1 MFCAKSLPHGVEL
14 SDEISIPC
22 YHLNTLIEEEETLYV
37 NMTNIRNEQSY
48 LVTFGAP
55 HNDDKN
61 TIFVPQWI
69 LDIVGGLENDIF
81 KLSKGTLVPIA
92 EKIIIKPL
100 DPIAFQVNT
109 LPYFESAFMN
119 LHSICEGT
127 TLPVNIEGR
136 EIFAYI
142 EKVEPFYKSR
152 IINGEVQ
159 VEFIND
165 FDEVVDANAV
175 ANVDDVANANDVN
188 EVVDDEVVNSDVDEV
203 AIAEP
208 LSLEERR
215 RRVREAW
222 SQKQKY
228 EFNNELN

>member
-48 LVTFGAP
+48 LVTIGAP

-165 FDEVVDANAV
+165 FDDVVDD
-175 ANVDDVANANDVN
+175 ANVDEVINEVAEVN
-188 EVVDDEVVNSDVDEV
+188 EVVDDTT
-203 AIAEP
+203 EP
-208 LSLEERR
+208 LTLEERR

-222 SQKQKY
+222 SQKQ
-228 EFNNELN
+228 NI

>member
-48 LVTFGAP
+48 LVTIGAP

-165 FDEVVDANAV
+165 FADEVIDEV
-175 ANVDDVANANDVN
+175 ADEVIDEVIDVN
-188 EVVDDEVVNSDVDEV
+188 EVAIDDEVVID
-203 AIAEP
+203 AEP
-208 LSLEERR
+208 LTLEERR

-222 SQKQKY
+222 S
-228 EFNNELN
+228 

>member
-1 MFCAKSLPHGVEL
+1 MFRANSVSNGLEL

-22 YHLNTLIEEEETLYV
+22 YYLNTLIEEEETLYV

-48 LVTFGAP
+48 LVTIGAP
-55 HNDDKN
+55 HDDDKN

-69 LDIVGGLENDIF
+69 LDIIGGLENDIF
-81 KLSKGTLVPIA
+81 KLSKGILVPIA
-92 EKIIIKPL
+92 EKIVIKPL
-100 DPIAFQVNT
+100 DPIAFEVNT
-109 LPYFESAFMN
+109 LSCFESAFMN

-152 IINGEVQ
+152 IINGEVR

-165 FDEVVDANAV
+165 FEDVAADDVAAVADVAAVDAV
-175 ANVDDVANANDVN
+175 AAVDDVADVA
-188 EVVDDEVVNSDVDEV
+188 VDPIS
-203 AIAEP
+203 
-208 LSLEERR
+208 SEERR

-222 SQKQKY
+222 S
-228 EFNNELN
+228 

>member
-48 LVTFGAP
+48 LVTIGAP

-127 TLPVNIEGR
+127 TLPVDIEGR

-165 FDEVVDANAV
+165 FDDEVADADEVAVADAN
-175 ANVDDVANANDVN
+175 
-188 EVVDDEVVNSDVDEV
+188 VDEV
-203 AIAEP
+203 AVADEVADEVADTDVDKVVADIVEP

-222 SQKQKY
+222 S
-228 EFNNELN
+228 